1 MSGDTRSRRQHDR
14 DLTGWKKLSRPFLK
28 DASNSRTERKSSMD
42 KDMEMLSVLGKIAAA
57 LSRSAGHTVEVYK
70 AEESTPPFRVY
81 LTTTEEGD
89 HAIVLVHG
97 TKVTVLPLAKEE
109 PEGLLWHIEVV
120 RKEIAPLEI
129 EVVPFK
135 EKKS

>member
-1 MSGDTRSRRQHDR
+1 
-14 DLTGWKKLSRPFLK
+14 
-28 DASNSRTERKSSMD
+28 MD
-42 KDMEMLSVLGKIAAA
+42 KDMEMLSVLGKIATA

-89 HAIVLVHG
+89 HAVVLVHG

-109 PEGLLWHIEVV
+109 PEGLLWHIEVI

-129 EVVPFK
+129 GAGEIAPRALLDAAGEEILPLVGPRGGAWK
-135 EKKS
+135 CDRRRGDESNDWKAQI

>member
-1 MSGDTRSRRQHDR
+1 
-14 DLTGWKKLSRPFLK
+14 
-28 DASNSRTERKSSMD
+28 MD

-89 HAIVLVHG
+89 HAVVLVHG
-97 TKVTVLPLAKEE
+97 NKGHCFASRQRGTRGPIVAY
-109 PEGLLWHIEVV
+109 
-120 RKEIAPLEI
+120 
-129 EVVPFK
+129 
-135 EKKS
+135 

>member
-1 MSGDTRSRRQHDR
+1 
-14 DLTGWKKLSRPFLK
+14 
-28 DASNSRTERKSSMD
+28 MD

-89 HAIVLVHG
+89 HAVVLVHG
-97 TKVTVLPLAKEE
+97 TKVTVLPFT
-109 PEGLLWHIEVV
+109 V
-120 RKEIAPLEI
+120 RKNSLSSLLCGGM
-129 EVVPFK
+129 VQSHNRSMDRNSYVQ
-135 EKKS
+135 SHSLYD

>member
-1 MSGDTRSRRQHDR
+1 M
-14 DLTGWKKLSRPFLK
+14 KLSRPLLK
-28 DASNSRTERKSSMD
+28 DASNSRTERNSSMD

-135 EKKS
+135 EKTSSEGK

>member
-1 MSGDTRSRRQHDR
+1 
-14 DLTGWKKLSRPFLK
+14 
-28 DASNSRTERKSSMD
+28 MD
-42 KDMEMLSVLGKIAAA
+42 KDIEMLSVLGKITAA
-57 LSRSAGHTVEVYK
+57 LSRGAGHTVEIYK

-81 LTTTEEGD
+81 LITTVEGE
-89 HAIVLVHG
+89 HAVVLVHG

-129 EVVPFK
+129 EVFPFG
-135 EKKS
+135 KKSSEGK